1 MNNKM
6 SSKKEKTNAKNVIK
20 MMAKIYKETSEHK
33 KWAIGRWFGGIASG
47 VISVF
52 DFYIIGSSLDVAL
65 SGEYERLMSFIYA
78 LIAIFIIRILLQFT
92 NPLIDSQYELRTYRT
107 LSMNAYNKIDKL
119 EMGYYENVHTA
130 DTISTLIDDIEKIKT
145 FMGNTIAGFL
155 SWNPVSLIL
164 SIIILCSINWKLT
177 LFSLTIVP
185 IVMFILNKV
194 SEPLKAAKNNIQ
206 EHTAVLNSYLRDFIE
221 GNDIYKA
228 FNMHKSHTEK
238 FQESCQNI
246 ANESYK
252 SSLVMTKNRALQIL
266 MMVIPQGICMFAS
279 IYFIA
284 RNELTIGQYVI
295 FSNMLWPLIHTFRT
309 FGIGWAEMI
318 GYSGTAERYFKFL
331 ANKEERTDGKDFGT
345 NDSDIIVEFKNVSF
359 SYHDDIPLLKDVS
372 FKLYKNSRLAL
383 CGVSGSGKST
393 IFKLI
398 CGYYE
403 NFTGEI
409 YIFGHDIRAWNLNA
423 LRKYM
428 TCVTQDVFLFD
439 DSIVNNIRMGNLDAT
454 DEMIEDASK
463 KAYIDQFIK
472 DVGERGAKV
481 SGGQRQRI
489 AVARA
494 LLKDAPLIM
503 LDEPTSALDTKS
515 EFYVQKSIENLKK
528 GRSVLIIAHR
538 LTTII
543 DSDQIILLEDGI
555 IAEQGTHEQ
564 LIKSNKRY
572 SELYRRQLVDQEV
585 QDA

>member
-1 MNNKM
+1 MNNEM
-6 SSKKEKTNAKNVIK
+6 SSKKEKTKAKDVIR

-65 SGEYERLMSFIYA
+65 SGEYERLISFIYA
-78 LIAIFIIRILLQFT
+78 LIAIFVIRILLQFT

-238 FQESCQNI
+238 FQDSCQNI

-409 YIFGHDIRAWNLNA
+409 YIFGHDIRAWNLKA

>member
-1 MNNKM
+1 MNNEM
-6 SSKKEKTNAKNVIK
+6 SSKKQKTKAKDVIK
-20 MMAKIYKETSEHK
+20 MMTKIYKETSEHK

-47 VISVF
+47 ILSVF
-52 DFYIIGSSLDVAL
+52 DFYFIGSALDVAL
-65 SGEYERLMSFIYA
+65 SGEYERLLSFIYA
-78 LIAIFIIRILLQFT
+78 LIAIFLVRILLQFT

-155 SWNPVSLIL
+155 SWNPITLIL
-164 SIIILCSINWKLT
+164 STIILCSINWKLT
-177 LFSLTIVP
+177 LFSLVVVP
-185 IVMFILNKV
+185 VVMFILNKV
-194 SEPLKAAKNNIQ
+194 SEPLKDAKNNIQ
-206 EHTAVLNSYLRDFIE
+206 EHTAVLNAYLRDFIE

-228 FNMHKSHTEK
+228 FNMHKSHTAK
-238 FQESCQNI
+238 FEETCQNI

-295 FSNMLWPLIHTFRT
+295 FSNMLWPLIHTVRT
-309 FGIGWAEMI
+309 TGQGWAEMI

-331 ANKEERTDGKDFGT
+331 SYKEERTDGEDFGT
-345 NDSDIIVEFKNVSF
+345 DDSDIIVEFKNVSF
-359 SYHDDIPLLKDVS
+359 SYHEDIPLLKNVS
-372 FKLYKNSRLAL
+372 FELHKNSRLAL

-403 NFTGEI
+403 NFTGDI
-409 YIFGHDIRAWNLNA
+409 HVFGHDIRKWNLVA

-439 DSIVNNIRMGNLDAT
+439 DSIINNIKMGNLDAT

-543 DSDQIILLEDGI
+543 DSDLIVLLEDGMI
-555 IAEQGTHEQ
+555 TEQGTHDQ
-564 LIKSNKRY
+564 LIKNNQRY
-572 SELYRRQLVDQEV
+572 SELYKRQLVEQEA
-585 QDA
+585 QND

>member
-1 MNNKM
+1 MNNEM
-6 SSKKEKTNAKNVIK
+6 SSKKEKTKAKDVIR

-65 SGEYERLMSFIYA
+65 SGEYERLISFIYA
-78 LIAIFIIRILLQFT
+78 LIAIFVIRILLQFT

-238 FQESCQNI
+238 FQDSCQNI

>member
-1 MNNKM
+1 MNNEM
-6 SSKKEKTNAKNVIK
+6 SSKKEKTKAKDVIR

-65 SGEYERLMSFIYA
+65 SGEYERLISFIYA
-78 LIAIFIIRILLQFT
+78 LIAIFVIRILLQFT

-238 FQESCQNI
+238 FQDSCQNI

-284 RNELTIGQYVI
+284 RDELTIGQYVI

>member
-1 MNNKM
+1 
-6 SSKKEKTNAKNVIK
+6 

-266 MMVIPQGICMFAS
+266 MMIIPQGICMFAS

-284 RNELTIGQYVI
+284 RDELTIGQYVI

-331 ANKEERTDGKDFGT
+331 ANKEERTDGEDFGA
-345 NDSDIIVEFKNVSF
+345 NGSDIIVEFKNVSF

-372 FKLYKNSRLAL
+372 FKLNKNSRLAL

-409 YIFGHDIRAWNLNA
+409 YIFGHDIRAWNLKA

-494 LLKDAPLIM
+494 FLKDAPLIM

-555 IAEQGTHEQ
+555 ITEQGTHEQ
-564 LIKSNKRY
+564 LIKNNKRY

>member
-1 MNNKM
+1 MNNEM
-6 SSKKEKTNAKNVIK
+6 SSKKEKTKAKDVIR

-65 SGEYERLMSFIYA
+65 SGEYERLISFIYA
-78 LIAIFIIRILLQFT
+78 LIAIFVIRILLQFT

-238 FQESCQNI
+238 FQDSCQNI

-572 SELYRRQLVDQEV
+572 SELYR
-585 QDA
+585 

>member
-1 MNNKM
+1 
-6 SSKKEKTNAKNVIK
+6 
-20 MMAKIYKETSEHK
+20 
-33 KWAIGRWFGGIASG
+33 
-47 VISVF
+47 
-52 DFYIIGSSLDVAL
+52 
-65 SGEYERLMSFIYA
+65 
-78 LIAIFIIRILLQFT
+78 
-92 NPLIDSQYELRTYRT
+92 
-107 LSMNAYNKIDKL
+107 
-119 EMGYYENVHTA
+119 
-130 DTISTLIDDIEKIKT
+130 
-145 FMGNTIAGFL
+145 
-155 SWNPVSLIL
+155 
-164 SIIILCSINWKLT
+164 
-177 LFSLTIVP
+177 
-185 IVMFILNKV
+185 
-194 SEPLKAAKNNIQ
+194 
-206 EHTAVLNSYLRDFIE
+206 
-221 GNDIYKA
+221 
-228 FNMHKSHTEK
+228 
-238 FQESCQNI
+238 
-246 ANESYK
+246 
-252 SSLVMTKNRALQIL
+252 
-266 MMVIPQGICMFAS
+266 
-279 IYFIA
+279 
-284 RNELTIGQYVI
+284 
-295 FSNMLWPLIHTFRT
+295 MLWPLIHTFRT

>member
-1 MNNKM
+1 MNNEM
-6 SSKKEKTNAKNVIK
+6 SSKKEKTKAKDVIR

-65 SGEYERLMSFIYA
+65 SGEYERLISFIYA
-78 LIAIFIIRILLQFT
+78 LIAIFVIRILLQFT

-238 FQESCQNI
+238 FQDSCQNI

-372 FKLYKNSRLAL
+372 FKLNKNSRLAL

-409 YIFGHDIRAWNLNA
+409 YIFGHDIRAWNLKA

-494 LLKDAPLIM
+494 FLKDAPLIM